1 MVVSPLSDHVIPGVE
16 VAISASEILGQ
27 AGAGVGV
34 GSGVGVGVGAELVV
48 FRALVTT
55 GPVSGVGVGL
65 VLSGLVWLGGVG
77 VGIVVGVMVGLVL
90 LNAPNATP
98 VTTEKIATANTA
110 LISLFFLTKL
120 TALANK
126 L

>member
-27 AGAGVGV
+27 AGVGVGV

-65 VLSGLVWLGGVG
+65 VLSGFVWLGGVG
-77 VGIVVGVMVGLVL
+77 VGIGVGVMVGLVL

-98 VTTEKIATANTA
+98 VITEKIATANTA

-120 TALANK
+120 IALANK